1 MDAAMGKRLTVQEFV
16 TRANKVHA
24 GRYEYSQWDYVN
36 TALRIEIVCPEH
48 GAFLQTPETHL
59 AGRGCQKCG
68 VAKNTDARRSNTKD
82 FITKARAAHGE
93 KYDYSRVDYVN
104 TALRIEI
111 VCPDHGTFLQAARG
125 HLQGKG
131 CQKCGGAKN
140 TDARRSNTK
149 DFITKARAAHGEKY
163 DYSRVDYLNS
173 KADVE
178 INCPDHGDFLQT
190 PNNHLLGHGCP
201 RCQAA
206 QQADAR
212 RSNTKDFITKARAA
226 HGEKYDYSRVDYLN
240 SKADVEINCPDHG
253 TFLQAAGDHLQGK
266 GCPKCVGRI
275 SKAGTAWLDSLGI
288 EGLHREWHIPG
299 TRYHADGYDPV
310 SNTVYEFH
318 GDHFHGWR
326 TADPDW
332 HSTLC
337 KQTASELWAKTLRK
351 EIAVRLLGYNYVSVW
366 EHERVAQC
374 ATLNLAQV

>member
-1 MDAAMGKRLTVQEFV
+1 MGKRLTVQEFV

-178 INCPDHGDFLQT
+178 INCPDHG
-190 PNNHLLGHGCP
+190 
-201 RCQAA
+201 
-206 QQADAR
+206 
-212 RSNTKDFITKARAA
+212 
-226 HGEKYDYSRVDYLN
+226 
-240 SKADVEINCPDHG
+240 